1 MLQKDQEPSATEV
14 QTQTDLFN
22 PDPTAFHF
30 LTDDVTGSQNVRSAQ
45 IPFPDVFRYLLCFQK
60 VGN

>member
-30 LTDDVTGSQNVRSAQ
+30 LTDDVTGSQ
-45 IPFPDVFRYLLCFQK
+45 FPDVFRYLLCFQK